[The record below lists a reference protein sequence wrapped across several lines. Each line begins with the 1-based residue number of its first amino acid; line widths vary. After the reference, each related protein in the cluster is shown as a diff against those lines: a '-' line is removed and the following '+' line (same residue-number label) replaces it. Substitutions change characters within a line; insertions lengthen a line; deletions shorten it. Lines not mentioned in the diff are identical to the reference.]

1 MVLGGGFLGSRIA
14 HQLSQSGRDVL
25 VLTKSEP
32 RGHAASLLDGCEI
45 VVGDVRDVTDLATMT
60 DGASHVI
67 YALGALHPFASNF
80 DPIADV
86 STALVPLLSVLE
98 QLSQNAGLTFTFL
111 SSGGT
116 VYGDATQTP
125 TTEEAPTE
133 PLSSYGIMKLAG
145 EKYTMMHHRLG
156 RMQPR
161 ILRIGNV
168 YGPGQ
173 SAYRGQGVIAAFL
186 DCAET
191 GKPLRVF
198 GDGSITRDYIYVDD
212 MADAVVRLLDAPPE
226 PRVLNVGT
234 GVGTSVRQVLD
245 VVRTVSGRSTTVEY
259 LSARATDVQS
269 SVLDT
274 RRIRE
279 LIPFNPRSLEDGVRD
294 TCRAR
299 TRQEG
304 ARDAGL
310 PEGSPPVLI
319 PSTD

>member
-1 MVLGGGFLGSRIA
+1 M
-14 HQLSQSGRDVL
+14 

-32 RGHAASLLDGCEI
+32 RGHAATLVHGCE
-45 VVGDVRDVTDLATMT
+45 VVLGDVRDVATLGPVAN
-60 DGASHVI
+60 GAGHVI

-98 QLSQNAGLTFTFL
+98 QLSRSAGMTFTFL

-116 VYGDATQTP
+116 VYGDAAQTP
-125 TTEEAPTE
+125 TPEEGPTE

-145 EKYTMMHHRLG
+145 EKYTLMHHRLG
-156 RMQPR
+156 RIQPR

-186 DCAET
+186 DCAEA

-198 GDGSITRDYIYVDD
+198 GDGSIIRDYIHVED
-212 MADAVVRLLDAPPE
+212 MADAVVQLLDAPAE

-234 GVGTSVRQVLD
+234 GVGTSIRQVLD
-245 VVRTVSGRSTTVEY
+245 VVRAVSGRSATVEY
-259 LSARATDVQS
+259 LPARATDVQS

-274 RRIRE
+274 GRIRE

-294 TCRAR
+294 TCLVRSM
-299 TRQEG
+299 QEG
-304 ARDAGL
+304 WRDPAVS
-310 PEGSPPVLI
+310 GSPSVVSLPGA
-319 PSTD
+319 D